1 MTEQEFRE
9 FRLWETK
16 LKVSE
21 QVKKELEVAE
31 GLSFSENKLFLSS
44 NRNWV
49 ATSMP
54 LLYSNDEIH
63 FLVSPLISNGT
74 DEGVSGLESIIFTKE
89 QLMKTFDVLT
99 TS

>member
-54 LLYSNDEIH
+54 ILYSNDEVH
-63 FLVSPLISNGT
+63 FLVSPLISNGI

-89 QLMKTFDVLT
+89 QLMKTFNILT
-99 TS
+99 TN